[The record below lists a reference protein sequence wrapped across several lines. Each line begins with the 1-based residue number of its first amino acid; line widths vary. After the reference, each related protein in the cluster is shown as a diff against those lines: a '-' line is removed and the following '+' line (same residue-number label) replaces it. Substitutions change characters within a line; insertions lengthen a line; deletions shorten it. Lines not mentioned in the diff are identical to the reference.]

1 MAGKTEKR
9 KQELRQKLIEAAE
22 RQIVSGGVAG
32 VKARDLAAEAG
43 CALGAI
49 YNVFDDLNALVME
62 VNGRTFRKLG
72 IRVAGSLSGSE
83 GEPPVARLIRMSN
96 AYLAFASENTNLWR
110 ALFDLEMTNEMPV
123 PEWYLKELQQLFAHI
138 ARPVSELFPDLT
150 PEDLD
155 LMTRA
160 LFSSVHGIVLLGLQ
174 NRISGVSRGNIEKM
188 IGHVLRKIGN

>member
-1 MAGKTEKR
+1 
-9 KQELRQKLIEAAE
+9 
-22 RQIVSGGVAG
+22 
-32 VKARDLAAEAG
+32 
-43 CALGAI
+43 
-49 YNVFDDLNALVME
+49 
-62 VNGRTFRKLG
+62 
-72 IRVAGSLSGSE
+72 
-83 GEPPVARLIRMSN
+83 PPVARLIRMSN